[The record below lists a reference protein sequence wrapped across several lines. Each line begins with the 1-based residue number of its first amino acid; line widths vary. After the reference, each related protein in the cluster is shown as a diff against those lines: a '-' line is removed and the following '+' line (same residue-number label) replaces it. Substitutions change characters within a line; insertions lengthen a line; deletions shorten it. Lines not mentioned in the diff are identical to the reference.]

1 MDRPSR
7 DDVLMGTARQFAR
20 RSTCSRLNV
29 GAVIAR
35 DGRVL
40 VTGYNGA
47 PAGMPHCEHDT
58 YDIMASGEPV
68 PIHTVI
74 RDATDEGCQIAGH
87 AEENA
92 IAFAAKHGVSIDGA
106 ELLTTHAPCF
116 RCARLIINAGI
127 RRVVYDIPYRLT
139 DGIDLLSAASVRV
152 DRFQ

>member
-20 RSTCSRLNV
+20 RSTCNRLNV

-47 PAGMPHCEHDT
+47 PAGMPHCDH
-58 YDIMASGEPV
+58 
-68 PIHTVI
+68 HTEEG
-74 RDATDEGCQIAGH
+74 DGCQIAGH

-92 IAFAAKHGVSIDGA
+92 IAFAAKHGVSIDWA
-106 ELLTTHAPCF
+106 ELFTTHAPCF

-127 RRVVYDIPYRLT
+127 QRVVFDIPYRLT
-139 DGIDLLSAASVRV
+139 DGLDLLSAAGIKVY
-152 DRFQ
+152 RFS